1 MTRQKSSAEY
11 GRIQQNTHVFSYYSS
26 YFIRILVVFYS
37 VFCTV
42 FYPYF
47 VEYTEYKR
55 FSYSM
60 LYSCCILAVFFPYSI
75 NEKNTVKNTGRIQQE
90 YGKNTRS
97 KFSVQNGP
105 QEYGVEY
112 G

>member
-1 MTRQKSSAEY
+1 MTRQMTSAEY

-47 VEYTEYKR
+47 VEYTEYER

-60 LYSCCILAVFFPYSI
+60 LYSFCILAVFSPYSI
-75 NEKNTVKNTGRIQQE
+75 NEKNTERIREEYIKNTARIRVR
-90 YGKNTRS
+90 YFPCKMAPKNTA
-97 KFSVQNGP
+97 
-105 QEYGVEY
+105 
-112 G
+112 